1 MAKDIGI
8 SNGLSTEFHAKIG
21 GKFILGSGFAYID
34 TKECL
39 IVNSINPKE
48 TEMIANRCY
57 SFIQLLKNLDVLR
70 DHICNK

>member
-1 MAKDIGI
+1 LGKDIGI

-39 IVNSINPKE
+39 IVN
-48 TEMIANRCY
+48 
-57 SFIQLLKNLDVLR
+57 
-70 DHICNK
+70 